1 MSIRWMRVILG
12 ALLLE
17 AILGVTLVP
26 LSFVNMTLFLTAV
39 PIGAFVFGYL
49 VSWWILRKVPSA
61 PLLHGALIG
70 IVATALYLGLVFAQP
85 GGFSS
90 AVSTYGVTLFWFS
103 QALRIAGCVAGAA
116 ANRKPAPTRS
126 ARKRGPRR
134 TSRPSVGAE
143 AVRVDPQRWRHRT
156 YFTRRNCFTVSGFDS
171 SNPYNIIRSAGV
183 DFSAAARSSIE

>member
-1 MSIRWMRVILG
+1 MSIHWMRVVLG

-17 AILGVTLVP
+17 VVLVVALVP

-70 IVATALYLGLVFAQP
+70 IVATAMYLGLVFAQP

-90 AVSTYGVTLFWFS
+90 AVGTYGVPLFWFS
-103 QALRIAGCVAGAA
+103 QTLRIAGCVAGAA
-116 ANRKPAPTRS
+116 GNRNPAPDT
-126 ARKRGPRR
+126 
-134 TSRPSVGAE
+134 VG
-143 AVRVDPQRWRHRT
+143 
-156 YFTRRNCFTVSGFDS
+156 S
-171 SNPYNIIRSAGV
+171 
-183 DFSAAARSSIE
+183 